1 MARRFHFPPRKS
13 ILIRMKSPKESSLD
27 RKLLDAATGEARR
40 AAEMLIADEEV
51 QALQEYAN
59 TVSIRRLNF
68 NDHGPVHMRKVA
80 LNALR
85 MLDLLAAGGV
95 KPSLEADGAGTMDDS
110 GVAVLMA
117 AFLHDVGMSV
127 GRQNHEQNS
136 AILAGPIIA
145 RMLKALYPAEVA
157 RRIAIQCVALEGIEG
172 HMATQRI
179 HSMEAGLILVADG
192 CDMEKGR
199 SRIPMMLSVEPRVG
213 DIHQYS
219 AAAISRVTIE
229 PGEHRPIRIDILMD
243 ESVGFFQVEE
253 VLLQKVNMS
262 PVKPHI
268 ELYAAVEGQP
278 PRRYLG

>member
-1 MARRFHFPPRKS
+1 
-13 ILIRMKSPKESSLD
+13 MKSPKESSLD

-40 AAEMLIADEEV
+40 AAALLVADPEI
-51 QALQEYAN
+51 QALHEYAN
-59 TVSIRRLNF
+59 IVSIRRLNY

-80 LNALR
+80 LNALL
-85 MLDLLAAGGV
+85 MLDLLHAGGV
-95 KPSLEADGAGTMDDS
+95 KTSLEADGAGSLEDS
-110 GVAVLMA
+110 RVAVLLA
-117 AFLHDVGMSV
+117 AFLHDVGMAI
-127 GRQNHEQNS
+127 GRQNHETNS
-136 AILAGPIIA
+136 AILSEPIIA
-145 RMLKALYPAEVA
+145 RVLSGLYPDDIV
-157 RRIAIQCVALEGIEG
+157 RRTAIKCVALEGIEG

-219 AAAISRVTIE
+219 AAAISRVTIG
-229 PGEHRPIRIDILMD
+229 PGEHRPIRIEITMD

-262 PVKPHI
+262 PVKPQI
-268 ELYAAVEGQP
+268 ELLAAVEGQA

>member
-1 MARRFHFPPRKS
+1 
-13 ILIRMKSPKESSLD
+13 MKSPKETSLD
-27 RKLLDAATGEARR
+27 RKLLDAASGEAKR
-40 AAEMLIADEEV
+40 AAAILIADAEI
-51 QALQEYAN
+51 QALHEYAN
-59 TVSIRRLNF
+59 VVAIRRLNY

-80 LNALR
+80 LNALL
-85 MLDLLAAGGV
+85 MLDLLHAGGI
-95 KPSLEADGAGTMDDS
+95 KTSLESDGVGSLEDS
-110 GVAVLMA
+110 RVAVLMA

-127 GRQNHEQNS
+127 GRQNHELNS
-136 AILAGPIIA
+136 AILSEPIIS
-145 RMLKALYPAEVA
+145 RILLALYPDDVM
-157 RRIAIQCVALEGIEG
+157 RRTSIKCLAIEGIEG

-179 HSMEAGLILVADG
+179 HSIEAGLILVADG

-219 AAAISRVTIE
+219 AAAISRVTIG
-229 PGEHRPIRIDILMD
+229 PGEHRPIRIDITMD

-268 ELYAAVEGQP
+268 ELYAAVEGQA

>member
-1 MARRFHFPPRKS
+1 MR
-13 ILIRMKSPKESSLD
+13 SPKETSLD
-27 RKLLDAATGEARR
+27 KKLLDSVSGEARR
-40 AAEMLIADEEV
+40 AAEALIADEEV

-59 TVSIRRLNF
+59 VVSIRRLNY

-80 LNALR
+80 LNAML

-95 KPSLEADGAGTMDDS
+95 KTSLETDGAGTVEDS
-110 GVAVLMA
+110 RVAVLLA

-127 GRQNHEQNS
+127 GRQHHETNS
-136 AILAGPIIA
+136 AILSEPIISRLLA
-145 RMLKALYPAEVA
+145 DLYPRDVM
-157 RRIAIQCVALEGIEG
+157 RRTAIKCLAIEGIEG

-179 HSMEAGLILVADG
+179 HSIEAGLILVADG

-199 SRIPMMLSVEPRVG
+199 SRIPMMLSIEPRVG

-219 AAAISRVTIE
+219 AAAITKVDIG
-229 PGEHRPIRIDILMD
+229 PGEHRPIRISIAMR

-262 PVKPHI
+262 PVKPQI
-268 ELYAAVEGQP
+268 ELLAAVEGQA

>member
-1 MARRFHFPPRKS
+1 
-13 ILIRMKSPKESSLD
+13 
-27 RKLLDAATGEARR
+27 
-40 AAEMLIADEEV
+40 
-51 QALQEYAN
+51 
-59 TVSIRRLNF
+59 
-68 NDHGPVHMRKVA
+68 MRKVA
-80 LNALR
+80 LNALA
-85 MLDLLAAGGV
+85 MLDLLRSAGV
-95 KPSLEADGAGTMDDS
+95 KTSLEAEAAGSADDS
-110 GVAVLMA
+110 SVAVLMA
-117 AFLHDVGMSV
+117 AFLHDIGMSV
-127 GRQNHEQNS
+127 GRQHHELNS
-136 AILAGPIIA
+136 AILAEPILT
-145 RMLKALYPAEVA
+145 RLLTSLYPEEVM
-157 RRIAIQCVALEGIEG
+157 RRTTIKCLAIEGIEG

-219 AAAISRVTIE
+219 AAAISRVSLG
-229 PGEHRPIRIDILMD
+229 PGERRPIRIDVAMD

-268 ELYAAVEGQP
+268 ELYAAVHGQE